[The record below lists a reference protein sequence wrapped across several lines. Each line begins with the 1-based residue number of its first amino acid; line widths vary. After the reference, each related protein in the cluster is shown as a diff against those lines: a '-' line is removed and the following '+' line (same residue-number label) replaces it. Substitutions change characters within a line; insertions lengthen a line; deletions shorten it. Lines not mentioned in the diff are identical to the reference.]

1 MEVFAFREENVGKF
15 ERFSRNFTNT
25 RAEDTS
31 REVDAVSMLD
41 TDSGAQAVLSRWPT
55 AASPSFQKE
64 RSPRR
69 GCNVTRTAKNH
80 GAVKQS
86 P

>member
-1 MEVFAFREENVGKF
+1 MEVFAFREENIGKF
-15 ERFSRNFTNT
+15 ERSSRNFTNT

-31 REVDAVSMLD
+31 REVDAVNVSACWESTAMRPPFCHAGRQP
-41 TDSGAQAVLSRWPT
+41 TRYHSRKNGGRNMTHT
-55 AASPSFQKE
+55 AE
-64 RSPRR
+64 
-69 GCNVTRTAKNH
+69 NH